1 MAYDPRFAIGYIS
14 SSGEGGAKLYR
25 HIFGEQLENVAAT
38 NEYHWMAG
46 NFLKYAGPLKTDDLP
61 IDANDLIALC
71 APHPV
76 FIGGGATDGDGWADA
91 KGMFLAAAGAD
102 PVYRLLGV
110 QGLGST
116 DLPPM
121 QTGLISGELAF
132 RQHSEGHTPMPNW
145 PYFLDWAARWL

>member
-1 MAYDPRFAIGYIS
+1 
-14 SSGEGGAKLYR
+14 
-25 HIFGEQLENVAAT
+25 
-38 NEYHWMAG
+38 
-46 NFLKYAGPLKTDDLP
+46 
-61 IDANDLIALC
+61 
-71 APHPV
+71 
-76 FIGGGATDGDGWADA
+76 
-91 KGMFLAAAGAD
+91 MFLAAAGAD